1 MGRFTF
7 LRLGGN
13 TNHRKFIQTLS
24 TNMKLLILLTIL
36 AVAYSAPVESE
47 VASGE
52 NEMASSEIEM
62 ASGEVEMA
70 SIENEMASGENE
82 MASGDVEA
90 VLEVFDEI
98 NFASVSPFIWGIRR
112 NWIIYTDISEM
123 FDNKANN
130 CS

>member
-1 MGRFTF
+1 M
-7 LRLGGN
+7 GN

-52 NEMASSEIEM
+52 IEMASGEIEMASGENEMASGEIEM

-70 SIENEMASGENE
+70 SSENEMASGENE

-98 NFASVSPFIWGIRR
+98 NFAARGRL
-112 NWIIYTDISEM
+112 YGGY
-123 FDNKANN
+123 
-130 CS
+130 

>member
-7 LRLGGN
+7 LRLGRL
-13 TNHRKFIQTLS
+13 TNHRKLIRNLFA
-24 TNMKLLILLTIL
+24 NMKLFILLMIL

-52 NEMASSEIEM
+52 IEMASGEIEMASGENEMASGEIEM

-70 SIENEMASGENE
+70 SSENEMASGENE

-98 NFASVSPFIWGIRR
+98 NFAARGRL
-112 NWIIYTDISEM
+112 YGGY
-123 FDNKANN
+123 
-130 CS
+130 

>member
-7 LRLGGN
+7 LRVVGN
-13 TNHRKFIQTLS
+13 TNHRKLIRNLS
-24 TNMKLLILLTIL
+24 ANMKLVILLTIL

-52 NEMASSEIEM
+52 IEVASGEIEMASGEIEMASGENEMASGEIEM

-70 SIENEMASGENE
+70 SSENEMASGENE

-98 NFASVSPFIWGIRR
+98 NFAARGRL
-112 NWIIYTDISEM
+112 YGGY
-123 FDNKANN
+123 
-130 CS
+130 